1 MGFCNFWH
9 GPVCKKLSHWSA
21 APTCMAASGA
31 LNMSCVVPSFLQSI
45 FVCHWQ
51 NVDKIN
57 INYLFILPCVFLACY
72 RLYITVPI
80 FLYFC
85 FLSAQLRINFGQI
98 SVYHTL
104 CLPCILHVHYWAY
117 CWLCQFLVLDS
128 CKRPTQDGL
137 FRLVSY
143 WVPLALRQ
151 SILRPTLYSS

>member
-1 MGFCNFWH
+1 MGFFNFWH

-104 CLPCILHVHYWAY
+104 CLPCILHVHCCLCLKPIVGFVNLWYWIPVKGRLRMAFLDWFLTGFH
-117 CWLCQFLVLDS
+117 WL
-128 CKRPTQDGL
+128 
-137 FRLVSY
+137 
-143 WVPLALRQ
+143 
-151 SILRPTLYSS
+151 